1 MFILHRL
8 PPYDLGFDQFHDGL
22 QTYVYFCFLA
32 AMLRPLQVCFQLADS
47 SHMPRSQVKE
57 EHTVGSR

>member
-1 MFILHRL
+1 MPHRL
-8 PPYDLGFDQFHDGL
+8 LPRDLVFDLLHDGL
-22 QTYVYFCFLA
+22 KTYVYFCFLA